1 MPSCIFPN
9 LATLFNLPQLNIMKD
24 EINKLTEAQ
33 SKELLDVVL
42 HNYEVSVYAENYTE
56 KMLLAEKLGT
66 LKNKIETLAKSNNQ

>member
-1 MPSCIFPN
+1 
-9 LATLFNLPQLNIMKD
+9 MKD